1 MRTIILSTV
10 VLVLCLL
17 LITSPFSERDIKTY
31 FSQLFLLI
39 KREGIEQC
47 GVKLLSLTWYL
58 LNMLDKISH
67 HWNQYVTLGKDDGS
81 FSPKFLED
89 AKLARLVQK
98 NYHANSEQKKW
109 ESPWYQEVRQ
119 LVWGFAHLFL

>member
-1 MRTIILSTV
+1 MCTIIVSTI

-17 LITSPFSERDIKTY
+17 LIMSPFSEGDIKIY

-58 LNMLDKISH
+58 LDTLDKISH
-67 HWNQYVTLGKDDGS
+67 HWNQYIILGKDDGS

-89 AKLARLVQK
+89 AKLGKADT
-98 NYHANSEQKKW
+98 E
-109 ESPWYQEVRQ
+109 ESACQFWTK
-119 LVWGFAHLFL
+119 